1 MCEDAVYHRQC
12 SSNFQTG
19 KGNPKKSVMPRKCG
33 WNTTVDNESVFL
45 EIVEPIDS
53 HSDQKFDITILVK
66 MMEEKL
72 NGNNVLYLM

>member
-33 WNTTVDNESVFL
+33 RNTTVDNESVPRNRWTNRFSFRSKVWYYNSGKNDGRKI
-45 EIVEPIDS
+45 EW
-53 HSDQKFDITILVK
+53 
-66 MMEEKL
+66 
-72 NGNNVLYLM
+72 

>member
-1 MCEDAVYHRQC
+1 
-12 SSNFQTG
+12 
-19 KGNPKKSVMPRKCG
+19 MPRKCG
-33 WNTTVDNESVFL
+33 WNTTVDNEYVFL

-72 NGNNVLYLM
+72 SGNNVLYLM